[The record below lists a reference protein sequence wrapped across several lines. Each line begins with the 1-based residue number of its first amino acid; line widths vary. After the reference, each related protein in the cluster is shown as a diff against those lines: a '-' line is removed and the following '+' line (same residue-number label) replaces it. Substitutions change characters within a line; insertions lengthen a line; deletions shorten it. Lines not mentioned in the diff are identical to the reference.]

1 MPQTFKFK
9 QFHIFHD
16 KSSMKVGTD
25 AVLLA
30 ALVEMSECNS
40 ILDIGCGSGVIS
52 LMCAQKSKAEIS
64 AIDIDQNSVEQAH
77 ENFESSKWK
86 SRFTATECSL
96 QEYAKLSEHKFDLL
110 ISNPPFF
117 ENALKSPLETRN
129 KARHN
134 DTLSSEDLL
143 TSAHRLLNTH
153 GKLALI
159 LPFSEGKEFI
169 KIASSHQ
176 FYLQRRVE
184 IQPKA
189 SKIANRLVLEFVLSP
204 CETTKENII
213 IREEGND
220 YTEEYRCVTKDFY
233 LAF

>member
-1 MPQTFKFK
+1 
-9 QFHIFHD
+9 
-16 KSSMKVGTD
+16 MKVGTD

-30 ALVEMSECNS
+30 ALVEMADCKS

-52 LMCAQKSKAEIS
+52 LICAQKSEANIF

-77 ENFESSKWK
+77 ENFE
-86 SRFTATECSL
+86 
-96 QEYAKLSEHKFDLL
+96 LSEWKTHLKAYHSSVQTYALKSQEKFDLI

-143 TSAHRLLNTH
+143 NSARQLLNTN
-153 GKLALI
+153 GKIAVI
-159 LPFSEGKEFI
+159 LPFTEGEEFI

-184 IQPKA
+184 IQPKP
-189 SKIANRLVLEFVLSP
+189 SKMANRLVLEFVLSP
-204 CETTKENII
+204 CETSTENII
-213 IREEGND
+213 IREEGNE
-220 YTEEYRCVTKDFY
+220 YTEDYRCVTKDFY

>member
-1 MPQTFKFK
+1 MPKPFIFK
-9 QFHIFHD
+9 QFHVFHD

-30 ALVEMSECNS
+30 SLVKMSDCEE

-52 LMCAQKSKAEIS
+52 LICAQKSEAHIS
-64 AIDIDQNSVEQAH
+64 AIDIDKYSVEQAN
-77 ENFESSKWK
+77 ENFELSKWK
-86 SRFTATECSL
+86 ARLKASEKSI
-96 QEYAKLSEHKFDLL
+96 QEYANTINNKFDLL

-117 ENALKSPLETRN
+117 ENALKSPVEIRN

-143 TSAHRLLNTH
+143 HSARQLLLTN
-153 GKLALI
+153 GKLAII
-159 LPFSEGKEFI
+159 LPFTEGEEFI
-169 KIASSHQ
+169 RIASSHQ

-184 IQPKA
+184 IQPKS
-189 SKIANRLVLEFVLSP
+189 SKKANRLVLEFVLSS

-220 YTEEYRCVTKDFY
+220 YTEAYRHLTKDFY

>member
-1 MPQTFKFK
+1 MPFKFK
-9 QFHIFHD
+9 QFHVSHD

-30 ALVEMSECNS
+30 ALVEMSEYNS

-52 LMCAQKSKAEIS
+52 LMCAQKSRAQIS
-64 AIDIDQNSVEQAH
+64 AIDIDKDSVEQAH
-77 ENFESSKWK
+77 ENFESSKWN
-86 SRFTATECSL
+86 SRLKVSECSV
-96 QEYAKLSEHKFDLL
+96 QEYAKLPEQKFDLL

-117 ENALKSPLETRN
+117 ENALKSPLESRN

-143 TSAHRLLNTH
+143 HSARQLLLAH
-153 GKLALI
+153 GKLAII
-159 LPFSEGKEFI
+159 LPFTEGEEFI
-169 KIASSHQ
+169 KTASSHQ

-184 IQPKA
+184 IQPKP

-220 YTEEYRCVTKDFY
+220 YTEDYRRVTKDFY

>member
-1 MPQTFKFK
+1 MSKPFKFK
-9 QFHIFHD
+9 QFSVFHD

-30 ALVEMSECNS
+30 ALVKMKNYEK

-77 ENFESSKWK
+77 ENFELSGWSHHLNAYHSSAQK
-86 SRFTATECSL
+86 FSL
-96 QEYAKLSEHKFDLL
+96 ENQQKFDLI

-117 ENALKSPLETRN
+117 ENALKSPLESRN

-143 TSAHRLLNTH
+143 TSARRLLNTH

-159 LPFSEGKEFI
+159 LPFTEGEEFI

-176 FYLQRRVE
+176 FYLQRKVE
-184 IQPKA
+184 IQPKP
-189 SKIANRLVLEFVLSP
+189 SKKANRLVLEFILSP
-204 CETTKENII
+204 CETTNESII